1 VTYNRAHRRGV
12 RAVLVLAALTAAAL
26 LAPTGASAL
35 SEQADTGTWGAHG
48 RVLAMVRLGNTMFI
62 GGRFDRVQSPDGKT
76 RIAADNL
83 AAIDLTTGQPVQGFQ
98 GGVGMSTTAKPQV
111 DSLAVSADGTRL
123 FVGGKFDTVD
133 GQPQSFFTALS
144 PQTGAI
150 DTTFQGARFSGA
162 VHAIL
167 VGPSRIYVGGAF
179 KKIDGKSHPYL
190 AALMPGGSLDT
201 QWVSKPDNLVRS
213 LTPSGDW
220 STIFVGGLFVNVDAQ
235 SRISVARVSAATGS
249 LDPWTIPAGT
259 IDPPQTAWDI
269 VVDGSVVYIGFGH
282 GPNYMAAFRLDNG
295 DSGDQVWRLKTQGNV
310 EGLAMA
316 PDRSRLFFSGHFGT
330 GALNQRVCNGPF
342 LRGLASVDPATGTII
357 CDWIPQITPFGN
369 NYVGVW
375 VIDIEDGALWAGGKI
390 TTVGGVTHLG
400 FARFTLNAI

>member
-1 VTYNRAHRRGV
+1 MTYDGAHRLGV
-12 RAVLVLAALTAAAL
+12 RAVLVVAALTAAAL
-26 LAPTGASAL
+26 LAPASAGAL
-35 SEQADTGTWGAHG
+35 SEQADAGTWGAHG

-62 GGRFDRVQSPDGKT
+62 GGRFDRIQSPDGKT
-76 RIAADNL
+76 RVAADNL
-83 AAIDLTTGQPVQGFQ
+83 AAIDLTTGQPVPGFT
-98 GGVGMSTTAKPQV
+98 GGVGLTTGKPQV

-123 FVGGKFDTVD
+123 LVGGKFNLVD
-133 GQPQSFFTALS
+133 GQPKSFFAALS
-144 PQTGAI
+144 PATGAI
-150 DTTFQGARFSGA
+150 DQTFNGATFSGA

-179 KKIDGKSHPYL
+179 KKINAKSHPYL
-190 AALMPGGSLDT
+190 AALMPDGTLDT
-201 QWVSKPDNLVRS
+201 QWVSHPDNLVRA
-213 LTPSGDW
+213 LTPSSDW
-220 STIFVGGLFVNVDAQ
+220 STIFVGGLFENVDGAG
-235 SRISVARVSAATGS
+235 RISVARVSAANGA

-259 IDPPQTAWDI
+259 IDPPQTAWDF
-269 VVDGSVVYIGFGH
+269 VVDGPVVYVGFGH

-295 DSGDQVWRLKTQGNV
+295 DSGDQLWRLKTQGNV

-316 PDRSRLFFSGHFGT
+316 PDHSRLFFSGHFGT

-375 VIDIEDGALWAGGKI
+375 TIDIEDGALWAGGKI

-400 FARFTLNAI
+400 FARFTLSAV